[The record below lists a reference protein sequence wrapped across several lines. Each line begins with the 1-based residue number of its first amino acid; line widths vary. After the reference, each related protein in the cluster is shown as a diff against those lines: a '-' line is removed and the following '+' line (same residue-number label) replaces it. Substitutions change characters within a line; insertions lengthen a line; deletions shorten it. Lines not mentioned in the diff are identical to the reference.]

1 MFLNG
6 KLIMMIGSRTPHS
19 LQMEIFGVS
28 IFESRLQT
36 AKCLVSLGE
45 LLSLEEST
53 VVIDT

>member
-36 AKCLVSLGE
+36 AKCLVGLGE
-45 LLSLEEST
+45 LLALEEST
-53 VVIDT
+53 MVVDA

>member
-45 LLSLEEST
+45 LLSLEEGA
-53 VVIDT
+53 VVIDA